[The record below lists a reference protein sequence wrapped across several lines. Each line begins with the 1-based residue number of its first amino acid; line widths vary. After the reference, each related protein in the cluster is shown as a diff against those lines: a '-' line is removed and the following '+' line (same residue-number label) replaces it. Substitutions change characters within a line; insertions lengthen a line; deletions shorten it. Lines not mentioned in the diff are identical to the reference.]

1 MTDRLSD
8 DTASFKVDDAFQI
21 TNRNFYLL
29 GFIMSGRV
37 KIGMSVNLTNLG
49 LYKKAVIKDI
59 GLSTS
64 EAIGLGF
71 DSTTFTEED
80 KKYLKENSPF
90 QSVIIIE

>member
-59 GLSTS
+59 GLTRPPVKWMS
-64 EAIGLGF
+64 
-71 DSTTFTEED
+71 D
-80 KKYLKENSPF
+80 KKEKLIFNLLCVQKN
-90 QSVIIIE
+90 